1 VGTGEVFDPTGGRK
15 RKNGKGM
22 TRDVFGIWHF
32 LALFF
37 EMPSVFALFSRWRQ
51 FSCFFFTS
59 PRLKCS
65 QKILVIC
72 YCF

>member
-37 EMPSVFALFSRWRQ
+37 EMPSVFRDGVSFRA
-51 FSCFFFTS
+51 FFHKTTTEM
-59 PRLKCS
+59 
-65 QKILVIC
+65 Q
-72 YCF
+72 